1 MKEVGTGTEGSLTLS
16 YSRAFIMPFKGQK
29 QNSCKK

>member
-16 YSRAFIMPFKGQK
+16 YPKGLK
-29 QNSCKK
+29 QNSCKKENV